1 MTTDAAPAFEVAE
14 PEESFGTRLWENIK
28 GGNLGSAPVIA
39 GLTIIVIVFAFTAQ
53 NFFTAVN
60 FNNIITQMAGT
71 TMLAFGVVFVLLL
84 GEIDLSIAYLSG
96 LAGVIVAELQKSGS
110 GHVLPGIL
118 PIIAAVALATV
129 IGAFQGSFVAL
140 IGVPAFVVTL
150 AGLLAWQGVIQ
161 VTLGAG
167 GPIIIDNRWVN
178 YTESYFFSNLAGW
191 LIWGLL
197 SVAYVGS
204 VAFGVL
210 SKRSH
215 GVAIRHP
222 YLLAA
227 KTIGVP
233 AIAALAVAICNH
245 DRGVPLAGLEIVF
258 FLLLLDVHHQAHDI
272 RPSRLRGRRQ
282 PGGGASRRHQ
292 RPAHSHHRVR
302 DLGLHGGSRRHSAR
316 GERPLGR
323 AGPGRRHAAA
333 RCDRGSGD
341 RRHEPVRRPRRGAQ
355 RRTRRGRDLDD
366 RERPLHLRL
375 PARRDLHHD
384 RLDPALRRHARHGRA
399 PAPGEDRAL
408 VVLLSGRPRQE

>member
-14 PEESFGTRLWENIK
+14 PEESFGTRLWENFK
-28 GGNLGSAPVIA
+28 GGNLGSAPVIV
-39 GLTIIVIVFAFTAQ
+39 GLIVIVIVFAFTAQ

-96 LAGVIVAELQKSGS
+96 LAGVTVAELQKSGS

-118 PIIAAVALATV
+118 PIVAAVALATL

-161 VTLGAG
+161 ITLGAG

-178 YTESYFFSNLAGW
+178 YTESYFFSNGKGW
-191 LIWGLL
+191 LIWGLV
-197 SVAYVGS
+197 SAAYVGS

-210 SKRSH
+210 SKRQH

-233 AIAALAVAICNH
+233 GIAAVAVAISNH

-258 FLLLLDVHHQAHDI
+258 FLLLLTYITKRTTFGRHVYAVGGNAEAARRAGISVARI
-272 RPSRLRGRRQ
+272 RIVVFAISGFMAGVGGILLAGNVRSAAPDQGGGTLLLDAIAAAVIGGTSLFGGRGEVRSAVLGAAVISTIENGLYIFGFQPGVIYVTTGSILLFAVTLDTVARRRQ
-282 PGGGASRRHQ
+282 AKT
-292 RPAHSHHRVR
+292 
-302 DLGLHGGSRRHSAR
+302 
-316 GERPLGR
+316 GR
-323 AGPGRRHAAA
+323 
-333 RCDRGSGD
+333 
-341 RRHEPVRRPRRGAQ
+341 
-355 RRTRRGRDLDD
+355 
-366 RERPLHLRL
+366 
-375 PARRDLHHD
+375 
-384 RLDPALRRHARHGRA
+384 
-399 PAPGEDRAL
+399 
-408 VVLLSGRPRQE
+408 